1 MLMIIHRMSDVDPFY
16 KEVFYLEQ
24 ALVAKLFAVL
34 QWCVICHLCL
44 LNMSHRG
51 LTACP
56 RAVRRVHVSEGEGEW
71 GGGRDHV
78 PGGQLRGGG
87 AGRGWQRP
95 EAECLG
101 RAGDQEVGE
110 AAGGAR
116 HGVVDGHGHGDSPP
130 ADQRGK
136 WVDINIA
143 HLYIFRFGPGDAGRE
158 DWYWPSWAY

>member
-1 MLMIIHRMSDVDPFY
+1 M
-16 KEVFYLEQ
+16 FYLEQ

-34 QWCVICHLCL
+34 QWCVISVPFLIL
-44 LNMSHRG
+44 LKMSHRG

-56 RAVRRVHVSEGEGEW
+56 RAVRRVHVSEGEGER
-71 GGGRDHV
+71 G
-78 PGGQLRGGG
+78 GGQLRGGG

-130 ADQRGK
+130 ADHRAK
-136 WVDINIA
+136 
-143 HLYIFRFGPGDAGRE
+143 
-158 DWYWPSWAY
+158 

>member
-1 MLMIIHRMSDVDPFY
+1 MSDVDPFC

-34 QWCVICHLCL
+34 QWCVISVPFRSL
-44 LNMSHRG
+44 LKMSHRG
-51 LTACP
+51 HVSQPLTACP
-56 RAVRRVHVSEGEGEW
+56 RAVRRVHVSEGEGER
-71 GGGRDHV
+71 GV
-78 PGGQLRGGG
+78 GQLRGGG

-136 WVDINIA
+136 
-143 HLYIFRFGPGDAGRE
+143 
-158 DWYWPSWAY
+158 